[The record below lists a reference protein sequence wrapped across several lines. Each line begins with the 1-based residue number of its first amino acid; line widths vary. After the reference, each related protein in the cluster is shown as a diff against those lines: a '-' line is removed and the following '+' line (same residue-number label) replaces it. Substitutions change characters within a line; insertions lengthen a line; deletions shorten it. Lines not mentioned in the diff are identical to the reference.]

1 MEKKR
6 KSLPSESWG
15 GKSEIEEEKIMVK
28 IKKTWVGMLMA
39 AAMLAAMTACGQG
52 NNAIDTTAAES
63 ELTSTA
69 VEEQSSAESTEEVEG
84 ETLEENVPEVA
95 DELLVDIYQKVKEAY
110 GEDYIPNTFYD
121 DETLAQLFNVDAE
134 WCEAYIAEGSMISA
148 HVDTFIGIKAKTDYA
163 DTVEKALSEYQEM
176 LIDNSIQYPMNQL
189 KVEASQ
195 IVRHGD
201 YVFFVI
207 LGQIPDSI
215 EDEEAG
221 LEAARESTQIAVDII
236 DSFFE

>member
-1 MEKKR
+1 
-6 KSLPSESWG
+6 
-15 GKSEIEEEKIMVK
+15 MVK
-28 IKKTWVGMLMA
+28 IKKTWTGIVMA
-39 AAMLAAMTACGQG
+39 AAMLASLTACGQG
-52 NNAIDTTAAES
+52 NNAIETTVAES
-63 ELTSTA
+63 ETTTGVA
-69 VEEQSSAESTEEVEG
+69 TDEQGSTEAVSED
-84 ETLEENVPEVA
+84 ETLAENAPEVA
-95 DELLVDIYQKVKEAY
+95 DELLENIYQQVKEAY

-134 WCEAYIAEGSMISA
+134 WCDAYIAEGSMISA

-163 DTVEKALSEYQEM
+163 DTVEKSLMEYQEM